1 MAWRR
6 SILVRAGM
14 GLLLAAAVAG
24 ATAAGIDGEYRAT
37 VDGVDTQLSL
47 RSAGADVSGTYVEGA
62 LRLQVAGRLEEDRLL
77 ARVREP
83 STGLDIAAL
92 DARIAGDTLDASI
105 DAHNPLTGERKSAR
119 ALFRRTL
126 PPATDAAATAVPG
139 SLDRSLIGTW
149 VNETMINSG
158 GADFASFTTVMT
170 MQLGADG
177 RVSQWSRSVGGGGDW
192 SYDGA
197 GQLQY
202 SGRWS
207 SDGGVL
213 YVQLDGQAGFQPA
226 ARYRFSDAYLVL
238 ENDRG
243 RLIWQRR

>member
-6 SILVRAGM
+6 SILERAGLV
-14 GLLLAAAVAG
+14 LLLATASAG

-47 RSAGADVSGTYVEGA
+47 RSDGAEVSGTYVEGA
-62 LRLQVAGRLEEDRLL
+62 LRLHVTGRLDADRLR
-77 ARVREP
+77 AQVREP

-92 DARIAGDTLDASI
+92 DARLAGDTLDASI
-105 DAHNPLTGERKSAR
+105 DARNPLTGERTSAR
-119 ALFRRTL
+119 ALFRRAL
-126 PPATDAAATAVPG
+126 PPAADDAATAVPG

-170 MQLGADG
+170 MELHADG
-177 RVSQWSRSVGGGGDW
+177 RVAQWSRSVGGGGDW

-197 GQLQY
+197 GELQY

-207 SDGGVL
+207 SRDGVL
-213 YVQLDGQAGFQPA
+213 YVQLDGQAALPA
-226 ARYRFSDAYLVL
+226 ARYRFSDAYLVT